1 MEFFCLCCVLFNSS
15 EHAFVKNSVN
25 DWANLGTLIKC
36 LGQPGHSRCLEMS
49 ENFMSIAEGQ
59 KDDVMSMLSS
69 AFQDKITRN
78 RSILHSILKIIY
90 LCGKQNIP
98 LRGHT
103 EEKSN
108 FIALINYK
116 AETDQIWLLICKTV
130 PQLQGIY
137 HSPYKMN

>member
-1 MEFFCLCCVLFNSS
+1 MEFFCCVSFNSS

-69 AFQDKITRN
+69 A
-78 RSILHSILKIIY
+78 LH
-90 LCGKQNIP
+90 
-98 LRGHT
+98 
-103 EEKSN
+103 
-108 FIALINYK
+108 
-116 AETDQIWLLICKTV
+116 
-130 PQLQGIY
+130 
-137 HSPYKMN
+137 